1 MKPILFLFCCLVQV
15 LKSDAQFLDSDTCR
29 SVSGSNVCLRQGP
42 CGTQVQALQRY
53 SRVLYPTKNKLSC
66 QLNGAATDFAQV
78 NYKGSTGTWMA
89 ASYLGCCNSGVIT
102 SAPAWATNVE
112 RAAIQWLL
120 QQGITNIR
128 PISVILGNLKQESN
142 LDPTMCET
150 IGAVASLS
158 ACPSTRGIGLL
169 QWTGVRHQS
178 FNTYFNQ
185 HNGAWTSAQSQLNF
199 LATEPQWTTARS
211 CFASSRDI
219 DDAWDNAQ
227 ATAGSYWK
235 CAATWIGWGTLGNR
249 IQYAGEYLAKL

>member
-1 MKPILFLFCCLVQV
+1 MSFEIFHQKNPFSKVQYFITIVVLCFL
-15 LKSDAQFLDSDTCR
+15 
-29 SVSGSNVCLRQGP
+29 SN
-42 CGTQVQALQRY
+42 T
-53 SRVLYPTKNKLSC
+53 
-66 QLNGAATDFAQV
+66 NGAFFCSKNMIQAYQELTEI
-78 NYKGSTGTWMA
+78 NNRR
-89 ASYLGCCNSGVIT
+89 SYS
-102 SAPAWATNVE
+102 PP
-112 RAAIQWLL
+112 
-120 QQGITNIR
+120 
-128 PISVILGNLKQESN
+128 PIISFGKIEG
-142 LDPTMCET
+142 ET

-158 ACPSTRGIGLL
+158 ACLTTRGIGLL